1 MEFYFTVVI
10 IAAAFQQQQGIY
22 KRWVCE
28 SHVIASQLVS
38 GFVCGQLTLTS
49 RGKTCTCPGDV
60 LMYECTV
67 VSTNVGFTVLKGKPD
82 DFFKCT
88 SSSSYNG
95 RDLALPHVRFDQG
108 VVEYCNNGAVVGRSL
123 TSENGSY
130 TSQFNITVSSEQL
143 LAGGMI
149 ECLHD
154 NGSHVSVV
162 EAANITVTGACM
174 HMNS

>member
-1 MEFYFTVVI
+1 MS
-10 IAAAFQQQQGIY
+10 G
-22 KRWVCE
+22 
-28 SHVIASQLVS
+28 LVN
-38 GFVCGQLTLTS
+38 GQLTLTS
-49 RGKTCTCPGDV
+49 SGKTCTCPGDV

-67 VSTNVGFTVLKGKPD
+67 VSTSPTLGFTILKGKPD
-82 DFFKCT
+82 DFFKCNG
-88 SSSSYNG
+88 SSSNNG
-95 RDLALPHVRFDQG
+95 SDLALPHERFDQG
-108 VVEYCNNGAVVGRSL
+108 VVEYCNNGAVVGMSL

-162 EAANITVTGACM
+162 GAANITVTGA
-174 HMNS
+174 

>member
-1 MEFYFTVVI
+1 MSALSYI
-10 IAAAFQQQQGIY
+10 
-22 KRWVCE
+22 
-28 SHVIASQLVS
+28 
-38 GFVCGQLTLTS
+38 
-49 RGKTCTCPGDV
+49 
-60 LMYECTV
+60 
-67 VSTNVGFTVLKGKPD
+67 STNVGFTILKGKSH

-88 SSSSYNG
+88 SSSSDNG
-95 RDLALPHVRFDQG
+95 INLALSHYRFDEG
-108 VVEYCNNGAVVGRSL
+108 VVEYCSNGAVVGMSL

-162 EAANITVTGACM
+162 GAANITVTGACM